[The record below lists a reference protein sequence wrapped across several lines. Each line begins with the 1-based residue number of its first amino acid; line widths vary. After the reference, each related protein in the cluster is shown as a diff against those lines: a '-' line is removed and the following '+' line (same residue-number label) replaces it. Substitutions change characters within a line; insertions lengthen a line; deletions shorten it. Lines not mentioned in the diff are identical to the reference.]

1 MLAALRKIHVY
12 NFDTLFGNLRVFLIR
27 STNFL
32 AFENNIIH
40 ELRKIF
46 ILSRAA
52 AAAEKKTVVALKK
65 AKLILIVNVWSTS
78 QEESRRQLLISSFH
92 VSPHSLKLAK

>member
-52 AAAEKKTVVALKK
+52 AAAEKKNRCCVEKSK
-65 AKLILIVNVWSTS
+65 IDIDS
-78 QEESRRQLLISSFH
+78 
-92 VSPHSLKLAK
+92 